1 MVVDP
6 NVSSMPNSLN
16 SWLIKK
22 FGREILRN
30 LLEKAGDG
38 KWKGSIWERN
48 RGKSEDRE
56 LYDAWEE
63 TLEQFYMEKS
73 SKFIRGS

>member
-30 LLEKAGDG
+30 LLEKAGDK

-48 RGKSEDRE
+48 RAKSEDKE

-63 TLEQFYMEKS
+63 ALEQFYMEKS